1 MLLIEDNNANVKLL
15 EQILESRPG
24 VRLLCAGQGGLGL
37 EMAREHRPDLILLDL
52 HLPEMSGAEVLRRVR
67 EDERT
72 RAIPVVILSADAT
85 PGQTERLLAAGARDY
100 LTKPLDI
107 RRFLAVLDQHTKI
120 DPPST

>member
-1 MLLIEDNNANVKLL
+1 VLLIEDNNANVKLL

-52 HLPEMSGAEVLRRVR
+52 HLPDMHGGDVLRRLL
-67 EDERT
+67 EDECT
-72 RAIPVVILSADAT
+72 ADLPVVILSADAT